1 MRDLA
6 KLIDEMLKLI
16 PEEETT
22 LRRNL
27 EATRTSVYY
36 TAPEAMVNRFWEV
49 SHDLDTYLPYLVE
62 DWEFQIVSMFTE
74 IPEQK
79 LRDAM
84 KDLS

>member
-1 MRDLA
+1 
-6 KLIDEMLKLI
+6 
-16 PEEETT
+16 
-22 LRRNL
+22 
-27 EATRTSVYY
+27 
-36 TAPEAMVNRFWEV
+36 MVNRFWEV